1 MEHMMRSQMYQWKI
15 MSENTMELMTF
26 IGTKLAALVC
36 NIRDWKCSQLKGQ
49 GHLPVILQTLSLN
62 SPENINIM

>member
-1 MEHMMRSQMYQWKI
+1 MQ
-15 MSENTMELMTF
+15 LMTF
-26 IGTKLAALVC
+26 MGTILTALDC

-62 SPENINIM
+62 SREKINNM

>member
-1 MEHMMRSQMYQWKI
+1 MEYIMRSQVYRWKI
-15 MSENTMELMTF
+15 MFENTIEVMTF
-26 IGTKLAALVC
+26 IGTRLTVLDC

-62 SPENINIM
+62 SPEKINNM